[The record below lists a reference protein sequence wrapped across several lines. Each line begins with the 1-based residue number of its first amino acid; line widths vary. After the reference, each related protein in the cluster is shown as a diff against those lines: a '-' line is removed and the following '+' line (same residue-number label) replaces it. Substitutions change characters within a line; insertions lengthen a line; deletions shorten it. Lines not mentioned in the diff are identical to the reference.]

1 MNIEDENKINRDAI
15 ISNGSA
21 GHRSSGETPNDSCS
35 ITVGGSEADMS
46 AFAQEFLTARMQVL
60 QMKEGQPVVMTER
73 QTAVTYTFRDRE
85 ISPYFSRSKAT
96 PIENRLREVAQNI
109 KKQAIGKEAG
119 S

>member
-1 MNIEDENKINRDAI
+1 MDAI

-21 GHRSSGETPNDSCS
+21 DHRSSGEMPDDSCS
-35 ITVGGSEADMS
+35 NTIGGSEADMS

-60 QMKEGQPVVMTER
+60 QMKEGQPIVMTER

-85 ISPYFSRSKAT
+85 ISPSFSRSQAT

>member
-1 MNIEDENKINRDAI
+1 MDAI

-21 GHRSSGETPNDSCS
+21 GHRSSGETPDDSCS

-96 PIENRLREVAQNI
+96 PIENRLLEVAQNI
-109 KKQAIGKEAG
+109 KKQATGKEAG